1 MCLKQQLHKM
11 VHQILTAP
19 SFVIPSN
26 FMFFAGRFDED
37 GSFIGQY
44 VTVSKNKQ
52 RISNELT
59 AAVANGATYV

>member
-1 MCLKQQLHKM
+1 MIRLHLTCYIN
-11 VHQILTAP
+11 VHYYL
-19 SFVIPSN
+19 S
-26 FMFFAGRFDED
+26 GRFDED